1 MRKILF
7 GVIITLMSILIFR
20 QCEKSASQNRI
31 LTESSQLIREQVNN
45 VNKLI
50 VTEGNFTEVY
60 RYKDAK
66 EIFGNLISAEKTA
79 LVVVNAEVQVMYD
92 LNVLQFEIDS
102 LQQTLRITSIPAPE
116 LKIFPEFE
124 YYDVTADYLN
134 PFAAEDYNL
143 IKENVKASLRK
154 KIKASNLEKNAQNRL
169 LSELAKFYV
178 LTNSLGWTLEYQG
191 EILKNEQMLEGIPM
205 RGF

>member
-7 GVIITLMSILIFR
+7 GVVVTLLLLLVFR
-20 QCEKSASQNRI
+20 ECESQRNQKQI
-31 LTESSQLIREQVNN
+31 LTESSQLIQEQLTN
-45 VNKLI
+45 VSKLV

-66 EIFGNLISAEKTA
+66 ELFGNLISAEKKA
-79 LVVVNAEVQVMYD
+79 LVVVNAEVQVTYD
-92 LNVLQFEIDS
+92 LSALQFEVDS
-102 LQQTLRITSIPAPE
+102 LNQVLRITAIPAPE
-116 LKIFPEFE
+116 LKIFPDFE
-124 YYDVTADYLN
+124 YYDVKADYLN

-154 KIKASNLEKNAQNRL
+154 KIKASKLKKNAQNRL
-169 LSELAKFYV
+169 LSELSKFYI

-191 EILKNEQMLEGIPM
+191 EIIKDQKELEGIPLE
-205 RGF
+205 GF

>member
-7 GVIITLMSILIFR
+7 GVVITLLLLLVFR
-20 QCEKSASQNRI
+20 ECESQRNQKQI
-31 LTESSQLIREQVNN
+31 LTESSQLIQEQLTN
-45 VNKLI
+45 VSKLV

-66 EIFGNLISAEKTA
+66 ELFGNLISAEKKA
-79 LVVVNAEVQVMYD
+79 LVVVNAEVQVTYD
-92 LNVLQFEIDS
+92 LSALQFEVDS
-102 LQQTLRITSIPAPE
+102 LNQVLRITSIPAPE
-116 LKIFPEFE
+116 LKIFPDFE
-124 YYDVTADYLN
+124 YYDVQADYLN

-154 KIKASNLEKNAQNRL
+154 KIKASKLKKNAQNRL
-169 LSELAKFYV
+169 LSELSKFYI

-191 EILKNEQMLEGIPM
+191 AIIKDQSTLEEIPLEG
-205 RGF
+205 F